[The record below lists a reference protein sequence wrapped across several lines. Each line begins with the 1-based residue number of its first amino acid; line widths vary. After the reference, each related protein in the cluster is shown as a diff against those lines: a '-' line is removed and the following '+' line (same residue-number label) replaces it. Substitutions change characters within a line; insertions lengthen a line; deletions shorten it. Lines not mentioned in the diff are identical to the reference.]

1 MGMTTGTA
9 AAHLLK
15 DSILKVHSPYKELYA
30 PSRFHANPD
39 IKRSSPKTLMLRN
52 I

>member
-1 MGMTTGTA
+1 MGDDNWNCCCSFTEGF
-9 AAHLLK
+9 H
-15 DSILKVHSPYKELYA
+15 SKVDSPYKELYA